1 MDSSVNSSL
10 GFSPGTAIP
19 LVSEGDYFYVGT
31 DAAKQAVM
39 AINTA
44 SGVASPMHEVSVMS
58 GIIEGVLA
66 ELAKHDVEK
75 VEEVTLVIGESTFL
89 GRDQME
95 FAFEILSKGTA
106 LEGATLVIEDEPVEV
121 ECPTCHFSG
130 KADMI
135 QGPDFHVMVPKL
147 NCPRCGNNAAMTKG
161 RSCRVSSIKVV
172 ER

>member
-10 GFSPGTAIP
+10 DFSAGTAIP
-19 LVSEGDYFYVGT
+19 LVSEGDYIYLAT
-31 DAAKQAVM
+31 RSAMRPVM

-44 SGVASPMHEVSVMS
+44 SGVASVMHEVSVMS
-58 GIIEGVLA
+58 GIIEGVLE
-66 ELAKHDVEK
+66 ELSKHDVEK

-95 FAFEILSKGTA
+95 FAFEILSKGTP
-106 LEGATLVIEDEPVEV
+106 LEGAQLIIEDEPVEV
-121 ECPTCHFSG
+121 ECPSCHYSG
-130 KADMI
+130 KAEMI

-147 NCPRCGNNAAMTKG
+147 NCPSCGKNANMTKG
-161 RSCRVSSIKVV
+161 RSCRVASIKVV